1 VEVRAPV
8 GDRFE
13 VLFVCTGN
21 LCRSPMAERLFAA
34 TLADSI
40 RSGVLHVASA
50 GTRSR
55 EGRPMEDAAVGVLRE
70 LGVDAADFTSRR
82 LDADM
87 VERADLVLAAAREHR
102 SAAVALCPTA
112 TRRTFTLVEFDRLL
126 ALAEPEPGPAA
137 GAGPLESA
145 RGLVEAVARRRGR
158 VFLRGREEDLPDPI
172 GLPVEDFRDSR
183 DDIAELLRLPARTLG
198 AALRA

>member
-1 VEVRAPV
+1 MRAPV

-40 RSGVLHVASA
+40 RSGALHVASA

-55 EGRPMEDAAVGVLRE
+55 DGRPMEDAAVRVLRE

-137 GAGPLESA
+137 GPLESG